1 MCNCIRETFKEV
13 PREEEKI
20 RQSCSQTMQQNICN
34 AAVACAISTAGSL
47 VAGFYP
53 TVVGVAIG
61 SNISG
66 FANGLGV
73 YLPWRREDID
83 VREIKQILRRQDE
96 EIAVLK
102 AEIVAC
108 KFLLQEKLAITKQPG
123 FPLEISK

>member
-1 MCNCIRETFKEV
+1 MCNCIRGAFKEV
-13 PREEEKI
+13 PKEEEKI
-20 RQSCSQTMQQNICN
+20 RPICSQTMQQNVCN
-34 AAVACAISTAGSL
+34 AAVACVISTAGSL
-47 VAGFYP
+47 LAGFYP

-83 VREIKQILRRQDE
+83 VREIKQILRRQEE
-96 EIAVLK
+96 EIAALK
-102 AEIVAC
+102 ADIVAC
-108 KFLLQEKLAITKQPG
+108 KMLLQDKSAVTKQPG